1 MLKALLKADVI
12 ISAIVFFAAVYLFI
26 DIRAIDSGDV
36 YGQLGPAYWPK
47 FVLVSIMV
55 FSVVLAFFSIKGVLQ
70 GVIPAAKGLQFTV
83 ANVRFIAAVSLIAG
97 YLTLLPYVGFLVLT
111 PFQMIAFMYLLG
123 ERKKIWIFT
132 LPLVLT
138 IGIVLIFTKAMYVPL
153 PRGVGIFLEISHLVY

>member
-12 ISAIVFFAAVYLFI
+12 ISAIVFFAAVYLYI
-26 DIRAIDSGDV
+26 DIKAMDSGDV

-55 FSVVLAFFSIKGVLQ
+55 LSVGVAFFSIKGVVQ
-70 GVIPAAKGLQFTV
+70 EEIPAAKGLHFTA
-83 ANVRFIAAVSLIAG
+83 ANARFIAAVSLIAG
-97 YLTLLPYVGFLVLT
+97 YLILLPYVGFLVLT
-111 PFQMIAFMYLLG
+111 PFQMMIFMYLLG

-132 LPLVLT
+132 IPFVLT

-153 PRGVGIFLEISHLVY
+153 PRGVGIFLEISHLLY